1 MSNLDAQ
8 LEQSDQSTVA
18 TVVEFLA
25 QTSVSGLFLPLG

>member
-18 TVVEFLA
+18 TVVESLV